1 MRTVLESCGWLWMVC
16 GRCGRRDG
24 EAEAK
29 APGASS
35 SPTALG
41 CTLCYITLV
50 YYPGGWRSLG
60 ARRTGP
66 RTYLAAADDLTPNL
80 RVCEYFAHLGQ
91 RGLAIARPRMRGTED
106 PPPPLD
112 HVLEYTL
119 GFEQV
124 AACVEISLLVSA
136 DWCWFKRRWSRVHS
150 GWSTRAAAR
159 RRLIFSVSS

>member
-1 MRTVLESCGWLWMVC
+1 MG
-16 GRCGRRDG
+16 G

-50 YYPGGWRSLG
+50 YYPGGWRSRG

-80 RVCEYFAHLGQ
+80 RACEFCAHLGI
-91 RGLAIARPRMRGTED
+91 RVLYWARVRMRGTED
-106 PPPPLD
+106 APPPLE
-112 HVLEYTL
+112 HVLHDCL
-119 GFEQV
+119 GFEHV
-124 AACVEISLLVSA
+124 VACVVI
-136 DWCWFKRRWSRVHS
+136 KRFAP
-150 GWSTRAAAR
+150 TRAAASIQTR
-159 RRLIFSVSS
+159 VVAGALGIVRAGQGTALTEHER

>member
-1 MRTVLESCGWLWMVC
+1 MMGGWCWLSRRERSQRSRGFWPWAIPCALTV
-16 GRCGRRDG
+16 
-24 EAEAK
+24 A
-29 APGASS
+29 
-35 SPTALG
+35 
-41 CTLCYITLV
+41 LV
-50 YYPGGWRSLG
+50 YYPGGLEVARS
-60 ARRTGP
+60 AAGP

-80 RVCEYFAHLGQ
+80 RACEYFAHLGQ

-124 AACVEISLLVSA
+124 VACVEISLLVSA

-150 GWSTRAAAR
+150 GWATRAAAR
-159 RRLIFSVSS
+159 RWLIFSVSS